1 MQVVRF
7 MYLKLKDVPEED
19 QEEAMEYFNLCYDKD
34 VTTRLSLLK
43 HTRNEDT
50 RIIYFFKIVFLR
62 SESPSQIFMQVVHLM
77 YLELKYVSREDLE
90 EAMENYLLCYDNMC

>member
-19 QEEAMEYFNLCYDKD
+19 LEEAMEYFNLCYDKD

-50 RIIYFFKIVFLR
+50 RIIYFF
-62 SESPSQIFMQVVHLM
+62 
-77 YLELKYVSREDLE
+77 
-90 EAMENYLLCYDNMC
+90 